1 MESKENLNDFKDRTA
16 ELELLE
22 LESDDN
28 INAAIKTLS
37 LVGKIVSDRNIKF
50 TTLCAILN
58 RAWPIKGEFE
68 SHNLGKN
75 FVLFVFNSEKEK
87 QDVLLQG
94 PWSIL
99 DKHIVLKD
107 WPPNAILEEIDFS
120 LLEFWIQIYNLPLA
134 MINEKNAAKIGNI
147 FPKYL
152 ESNIKVEDTVKWDD
166 FLKIKIAMRVNDPLK
181 TGFKLKR
188 GEDDHILIS
197 FKYERM
203 PKFCYE
209 CGRMGHP
216 ARECGFKDEMY
227 KNSSKY
233 GPWLRAS
240 SPKKTTV
247 FVANQKANPVAGV
260 LGDKLNNSG
269 RCVESL
275 PIEERQIVLAGKSYD
290 NNEKELT
297 QSLPLKPFNDVNC
310 HVSKSFST
318 EILRD
323 LQEWSFQIPS
333 VSWIGTGNED
343 FISRGLKEM
352 DISSYHKRKREL
364 EDILSHQSTNKK
376 LLREK
381 ILDEVVEIEPGIWK
395 SSGSGLIENEVV
407 VNFVFSPGI
416 KEEPSK
422 IISRIE
428 KKFKGKVKG
437 SRRLSGFKQ
446 AAREKFAKENDRKFD
461 DETGLLEF
469 GRDPFGKR
477 IINIPTFSSSP
488 SLSSTKSK
496 KSNVR
501 KMKSS
506 PCLRMTSLNV
516 IRRIYESE

>member
-1 MESKENLNDFKDRTA
+1 MESKENLNDFKDRTT
-16 ELELLE
+16 ELDLLE

-58 RAWPIKGEFE
+58 RDWPIKREFE
-68 SHNLGKN
+68 K
-75 FVLFVFNSEKEK
+75 K

-94 PWSIL
+94 PWSIQ
-99 DKHIVLKD
+99 DKHI
-107 WPPNAILEEIDFS
+107 
-120 LLEFWIQIYNLPLA
+120 IYNLPLE

-152 ESNIKVEDTVKWDD
+152 ESNIKVEDTVKWDG
-166 FLKIKIAMRVNDPLK
+166 FLRIKIAMRVDDPLK

-203 PKFCYE
+203 PEFCYE

-269 RCVESL
+269 RRVESL
-275 PIEERQIVLAGKSYD
+275 PIEERQIVLAGKSYA
-290 NNEKELT
+290 NNEKELSEQSESKLISLPTVKEPCVPRTNQILSVSDISWFCPTSSASSQGKSLSQVIPHST
-297 QSLPLKPFNDVNC
+297 QSLSLTPFNDVNC
-310 HVSKSFST
+310 HVSKSFPT

-323 LQEWSFQIPS
+323 LHEWSFQIPS

-343 FISRGLKEM
+343 FISRGLTEM
-352 DISSYHKRKREL
+352 DISSSHKRKREL
-364 EDILSHQSTNKK
+364 EDILSHQSTNKR

-461 DETGLLEF
+461 TKLVCWNSEG
-469 GRDPFGKR
+469 
-477 IINIPTFSSSP
+477 IPSANV
-488 SLSSTKSK
+488 LS
-496 KSNVR
+496 
-501 KMKSS
+501 
-506 PCLRMTSLNV
+506 
-516 IRRIYESE
+516 IFRRLALHRP